1 MKNISLALAFLAAGL
16 GFSSAGAQ
24 NRLVNGSFEDRVV
37 TAADTCQGAPWCVR
51 SFLSTPG
58 WTQFADGVDL
68 VNNNYAQPPPVEVLV
83 SAFDGVNF
91 LDMNQAGAL
100 GGLFQTVSATDGE
113 QFHLSLETTAWA
125 KNSRGGTIGYQ
136 LYDPASNAVLA
147 SGSFTD
153 NTGGTWVLLTLDTT
167 AISNSIGVRIQGLL
181 ATQAAMGLDNV
192 VLIGQ
197 DVPPVPE
204 PDTYALLMVGLSA
217 MGFVARRRKQ
227 KA

>member
-1 MKNISLALAFLAAGL
+1 MKKVLLASAFLAAGL
-16 GFSSAGAQ
+16 GFSNAGAQ

-37 TAADTCQGAPWCVR
+37 TAADTCQGATWCVR
-51 SFLSTPG
+51 SFASTPG

-68 VNNNYAQPPPVEVLV
+68 IHNNYALNPGPQVLV

-100 GGLFQTVSATDGE
+100 GGLFQTVSATVGE

-125 KNSRGGTIGYQ
+125 TNSRGGTIGYE

-153 NTGGTWVLLTLDTT
+153 PTGGTWTMRTLDTT
-167 AISNSIGVRIQGLL
+167 AISNSIGVRIQGLF
-181 ATQAAMGLDNV
+181 ATQAGMGLDNV
-192 VLIGQ
+192 VLTGQ
-197 DVPPVPE
+197 AVSAVPE
-204 PDTYALLMVGLSA
+204 PETYALLMVGFA
-217 MGFVARRRKQ
+217 GMGYVARKRRQ